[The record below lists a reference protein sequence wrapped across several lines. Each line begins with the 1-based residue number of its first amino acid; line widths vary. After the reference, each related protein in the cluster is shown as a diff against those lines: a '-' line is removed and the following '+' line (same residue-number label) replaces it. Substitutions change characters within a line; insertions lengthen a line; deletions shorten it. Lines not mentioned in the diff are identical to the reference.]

1 MDKISVI
8 VPCYN
13 EEEVLPLFH
22 KEVTKELETIENID
36 YEILFIDDGS
46 HDHTID
52 LLKMICAK
60 DHHCDYYSFSRNF
73 GKEAAMFAGLEKST
87 GDYCVI
93 MDADLQ
99 HPPKLLAPMYQ
110 AVSQEGYDCCAGK
123 RMDREG
129 EGRLRNFLSKSFYK
143 VMQKL

>member
-22 KEVTKELETIENID
+22 REVTKELNKINNID

-46 HDHTID
+46 HDQTIEI
-52 LLKMICAK
+52 LRELCVK
-60 DHHCDYYSFSRNF
+60 DNHCNYYSFSRNF

-93 MDADLQ
+93 MDA
-99 HPPKLLAPMYQ
+99 HSTISPTKIISPN
-110 AVSQEGYDCCAGK
+110 VSCC
-123 RMDREG
+123 
-129 EGRLRNFLSKSFYK
+129 KSRGI
-143 VMQKL
+143 